1 MINTAETLIN
11 QQPKYD
17 NVIPL
22 FPDTESV
29 RRTTSIYKKNGV
41 PKATAAEPIRN
52 SAHIKA
58 MQEYYRS
65 KGQIRNYTIFTMGIM
80 FGIRAGDLC
89 EMRIHHILNADG
101 SFKAHCGLYEQKTRK
116 FNNPVIT
123 LAMQEILK
131 EYLGSLGDYTQDDY
145 LFRSRQRDKDGNYRP
160 ITIQQLNNVIK
171 DAAKAAGVPDHI
183 SSHSLRKTFAY
194 QLLQQNPGSDEVK
207 FALQRM
213 LNHNDFKTTLTYCGM
228 TQDTLDKYRTGLE
241 EIVL

>member
-1 MINTAETLIN
+1 MNTASILIN

-22 FPDTESV
+22 FPDSASC
-29 RRTTSIYKKNGV
+29 RKTTSLYKSNGI
-41 PKATAAEPIRN
+41 PKATAADPIRN
-52 SAHIKA
+52 PAHIKA
-58 MQEYYRS
+58 IQCYYRN
-65 KGQIRNYTIFTMGIM
+65 KGQIRNYTIFTMGVA

-89 EMRIHHILNADG
+89 DMRIHHILNADRT
-101 SFKAHCGLYEQKTRK
+101 FKAHCGLYEQKTRK

-123 LAMQEILK
+123 SAMKTILR
-131 EYLGSLGDYTQDDY
+131 EYLSTLGGYDLDDY
-145 LFRSRQRDKDGNYRP
+145 LFRSRQRDKWGNYRP
-160 ITIQQLNNVIK
+160 ITIQQLNNIIK
-171 DAAKAAGVPDHI
+171 EAAKAVGIRDHI

-194 QLLQQNPGSDEVK
+194 QLLQQNPGNDEVK

-241 EIVL
+241 EMVL

>member
-1 MINTAETLIN
+1 MINTAEKFIG
-11 QQPKYD
+11 QQMQYD

-22 FPDTESV
+22 FPDIQPP
-29 RRTTSIYKKNGV
+29 RRTTSLYKSNGV
-41 PKATAAEPIRN
+41 PKATAADPIRN
-52 SAHIKA
+52 PAHIKA
-58 MQEYYRS
+58 MQRYYRT
-65 KGQIRNYTIFTMGIM
+65 KGQIRNYTIFTMGIV

-101 SFKAHCGLYEQKTRK
+101 SFKSHCGLYEQKTRK

-123 LAMQEILK
+123 PSMQAMLS
-131 EYLGSLGDYTQDDY
+131 EYLESLGNYDLDDY
-145 LFRSRQRDKDGNYRP
+145 LFRSRQRDKNGNYRP

-171 DAAKAAGVPDHI
+171 KAAKAVEITDHI

-194 QLLQQNPGSDEVK
+194 QLLQQNPGNDEVK
-207 FALQRM
+207 FALQKM